1 MCILGHIRSSH
12 LTHPSI
18 PHASGTPRRVRVYTH
33 EHMKS
38 PNKSLLRVCLCRVRR
53 GRAQSTP
60 QLRKRSPRCFSLHCS
75 HPDSF
80 PAYLLISQSCAGPR
94 ATQQPRNEIWA
105 NRQGAV
111 SEIEL
116 SNLDRARPRINKH
129 HRHANYQPYRSNDP
143 GSICEYI
150 LLKHETHGC

>member
-1 MCILGHIRSSH
+1 M
-12 LTHPSI
+12 
-18 PHASGTPRRVRVYTH
+18 
-33 EHMKS
+33 
-38 PNKSLLRVCLCRVRR
+38 CLCRVRR

-150 LLKHETHGC
+150 LLKHETLSVRACTRAKRMLTLHFTPPTRSITWAC